1 LGEDRRELKRAAVRA
16 AREAREELSRAVLA
30 LQADRSGAE
39 HVETLES
46 EVSRAVGR
54 LFAAEAASGEG
65 VIDALAQAMERL
77 RPLLGRLQEIEPRD
91 GLVARVTEAVAST
104 LTVLY
109 PAHRELERSLRP
121 EAVEPIPLVRRRD
134 SAPEEPEPAAP
145 PLPPPPPPP
154 PPARERRARERF
166 EIAADIGFHSATNF
180 YTGYSADIS
189 DGGLFLATYDLLPV
203 GTELTISFMLPEGYQ
218 VTTRGH
224 VSWLREPREADTDI
238 RPGMGIS
245 FDSLAKD
252 DYEAILR
259 FTGRRPPLFYDR

>member
-1 LGEDRRELKRAAVRA
+1 MREDRRELKRAAVRA
-16 AREAREELSRAVLA
+16 AREARDELSRAVLA
-30 LQADRSGAE
+30 LQTDRSGAE
-39 HVETLES
+39 HIETLES

-65 VIDALAQAMERL
+65 VIDALAQAMDRL

-134 SAPEEPEPAAP
+134 SAPEEPVAP
-145 PLPPPPPPP
+145 PPA

-166 EIAADIGFHSATNF
+166 EIAADIGFHSETNF

-224 VSWLREPREADTDI
+224 VSWLREPREIDSDT

-259 FTGRRPPLFYDR
+259 FAGRRPPLFYDR